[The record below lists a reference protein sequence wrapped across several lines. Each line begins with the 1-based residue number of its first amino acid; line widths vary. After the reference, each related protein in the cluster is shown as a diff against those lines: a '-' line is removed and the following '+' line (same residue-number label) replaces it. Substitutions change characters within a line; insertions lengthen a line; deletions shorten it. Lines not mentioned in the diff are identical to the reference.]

1 MIDSKEINKF
11 AFPLVLTNIGQVIIG
26 QIALH
31 FAVNNSSIALSGI
44 SVIQNLLFAFGGL
57 LGAFSLSF
65 NIKSSKAYSNRQTNR
80 FDDLL
85 KSNLT
90 LDLIIGVAF
99 AVFVI
104 IFGNVILKQLYG
116 FKGHLLSL
124 STIYLVFMSPYIG
137 LTLLNFSL
145 TNLLRVQKK
154 TKPIMWVGLISSLI
168 DVVLNYVLV
177 PQIGIKGAA
186 ISTIVSLAFISLDA
200 LMSRLGVELLAIY
213 AVISQLLS
221 IVSVPSFV
229 YSTTVSIY
237 LPEAEKIGEV
247 NVFLKNI
254 FKNSYGVSLLLACP
268 IVLSSNVLAHFL
280 SDEITSN
287 IIPLTLYTFIIMG
300 ISPIYES
307 SKMLLQVTENEKFVL
322 QVSIWINLICV
333 AIMILF
339 QFLKKSF
346 ISHSSIP
353 HLTTV

>member
-44 SVIQNLLFAFGGL
+44 SIIQNLLFAFGGL

-116 FKGHLLSL
+116 FKGQLLSL

-137 LTLLNFSL
+137 L

-186 ISTIVSLAFISLDA
+186 ISTIVSLAFISLSYLFMVYPMILKALSITSTTKFELITFGIPLVGQEILESVLFIMVFDA

-254 FKNSYGVSLLLACP
+254 FKNS
-268 IVLSSNVLAHFL
+268 
-280 SDEITSN
+280 
-287 IIPLTLYTFIIMG
+287 
-300 ISPIYES
+300 
-307 SKMLLQVTENEKFVL
+307 
-322 QVSIWINLICV
+322 
-333 AIMILF
+333 
-339 QFLKKSF
+339 
-346 ISHSSIP
+346 
-353 HLTTV
+353 